1 MLFPSSDPKESE
13 LIIESTLLPSSSW
26 YQQAVCSSSFSNMAP
41 KLEHAFTMRG
51 YMSQEN
57 SVDLK
62 AIKSGPYRIIVPITH
77 GFLRGSGL
85 EATLLPGGGDWILVG
100 VLKRNF

>member
-1 MLFPSSDPKESE
+1 
-13 LIIESTLLPSSSW
+13 
-26 YQQAVCSSSFSNMAP
+26 
-41 KLEHAFTMRG
+41 
-51 YMSQEN
+51 MSQEN